1 MGEGQVARRLLRQR
15 KAMGSQ
21 TLGEI
26 QLLAETPWWAAHMV
40 AEGME
45 HAAARCAVAS
55 APAKPA
61 AATGLACAAATTASS
76 HHFHIC
82 TTAAASKRRRGGI
95 SSTCSGTFVDAGI
108 LADPRVGFLAAFV
121 NTR

>member
-1 MGEGQVARRLLRQR
+1 MGEGQVTRRLLRQR

-26 QLLAETPWWAAHMV
+26 QLLAETPWWAALMV

-61 AATGLACAAATTASS
+61 AATGPARADATTASS
-76 HHFHIC
+76 QRGGIAVC
-82 TTAAASKRRRGGI
+82 AASKRRRGGI
-95 SSTCSGTFVDAGI
+95 SITCSGTCVDAGV
-108 LADPRVGFLAAFV
+108 LAGPRVGFLAAFV
-121 NTR
+121 NTL

>member
-1 MGEGQVARRLLRQR
+1 
-15 KAMGSQ
+15 
-21 TLGEI
+21 
-26 QLLAETPWWAAHMV
+26 MV

-61 AATGLACAAATTASS
+61 AATGLACADATTASS
-76 HHFHIC
+76 HHAVASAPA

-95 SSTCSGTFVDAGI
+95 SSTCSGTFVDAGV

-121 NTR
+121 NTL